1 MFENE
6 IEKMTRG
13 ERDMFKKVANHLLYT
28 SFITRR
34 TYDKTTKMFKTNQMY
49 IFIEQYYSLFEDY
62 FSFVDIDI
70 NKDDQDGVIY
80 TSSISEYNHLRID
93 VPTTLLVFALRSY
106 YEGEVSKN
114 PSESF
119 ILMNNIQVMNLINEL
134 GLSNLSKRISSSTVS
149 SSLSYLNSYNIL
161 NRFIG
166 SYSDPSYSFYITP
179 AIRYVISSEKM
190 NALYSSITK
199 RDEEDITIL
208 DEKRDSTSIF
218 DSKSE
223 EEK

>member
-1 MFENE
+1 MAGS
-6 IEKMTRG
+6 K
-13 ERDMFKKVANHLLYT
+13 KKVIIFAAVFLVLLLIIAPVAAYFIAN
-28 SFITRR
+28 SQAKSNVAQF
-34 TYDKTTKMFKTNQMY
+34 TKDFKE
-49 IFIEQYYSLFEDY
+49 IC
-62 FSFVDIDI
+62 DI
-70 NKDDQDGVIY
+70 KYGSV
-80 TSSISEYNHLRID
+80 
-93 VPTTLLVFALRSY
+93 
-106 YEGEVSKN
+106 
-114 PSESF
+114 
-119 ILMNNIQVMNLINEL
+119 
-134 GLSNLSKRISSSTVS
+134 
-149 SSLSYLNSYNIL
+149 SYNIL

-199 RDEEDITIL
+199 RDEDDITIL